1 MTIPAFPKA
10 AATHQHGGAA
20 SCSAAATSSTPIS
33 GTGLLDLP
41 LDTICTILHR
51 LKPKDLIAA
60 SLTCRTLHG
69 LIDQPNTWLTLCRK
83 WEGQLALSEWL
94 VHANSAKCLFR
105 LLHTLSPLVGVWAAE
120 DLAPR
125 GGLLYVTWERM
136 AVVAYRIIPDWLDG
150 NLISARLFTIS
161 AFPDGTTQLSLVT
174 GRGADD
180 EFPLE
185 LPGVLVWESP
195 ARAKFHLQT
204 LLPPSSRSPASFAA
218 SPFAK
223 VAGNRVSSS
232 PPAAPPKGVV
242 AGPSSPSSPSSVL
255 SSLSSLGAAE
265 RLKAT
270 FQRAGLA
277 RFAATAGPL
286 SSVLPTAS
294 ASSSTTSVTPSAAR
308 AAVPSLPPRPPSSR
322 SAGSSGLVSTLQ
334 QQQQQQQ
341 LEASRATASSGISRL
356 QQRFGQSGLSIG
368 GANLLRVGAVSPTG
382 KEEQSS
388 KRLQLRALQYLTG
401 LKQDSGSSPS
411 KAAAAATPSKRTR
424 SECDSNEASPDESRR
439 KRSRTCSVDVASTSG
454 TTAFSPPQV
463 AFSAS
468 SGSSA
473 GASAMASAAGSSAS
487 AGPSASSAEWSLKR
501 RAFGALHYADET
513 QSLGARMG
521 AGGGAFAGFGGS
533 SSGKVDMRGCG
544 GTVFGQLKGSQQPSE
559 WSDGQTKRVPV
570 PKSTYHRV
578 PVAGEIQTNKS
589 ARACD
594 TDTSGTDLSRS
605 RLPPWVRDLEGLW
618 TGVFGQHGVEILNVA
633 VESGEIV
640 ATKIVGDPNVPGG
653 HVSFKARIDSV
664 QTAADDSD
672 RWNEVVGQAR
682 SLIRAQ
688 GQAADPALGQQ
699 LQFSNLL
706 EGEGRIADYNFKNP
720 QWVNG
725 TLLVDSAGRISFLW
739 EELNFL
745 VQMKRLHVEELLFNA

>member
-1 MTIPAFPKA
+1 MTIPAFTM
-10 AATHQHGGAA
+10 AATTHQQGAA
-20 SCSAAATSSTPIS
+20 SFSAAATSSTPTS
-33 GTGLLDLP
+33 NTGLLDLP

-204 LLPPSSRSPASFAA
+204 LLPPSSRSPAIFAA

-223 VAGNRVSSS
+223 VDGNRVS
-232 PPAAPPKGVV
+232 PPAAPLKRVV
-242 AGPSSPSSPSSVL
+242 AGPSSA
-255 SSLSSLGAAE
+255 SSLSTLGAAE

-286 SSVLPTAS
+286 SAVLPTAS
-294 ASSSTTSVTPSAAR
+294 ASAATAVLPSAAR
-308 AAVPSLPPRPPSSR
+308 AAVPSLPPRPPPSR
-322 SAGSSGLVSTLQ
+322 SAGSSGTVSTV
-334 QQQQQQQ
+334 QQQQQQ
-341 LEASRATASSGISRL
+341 LEASRATASSGARRL
-356 QQRFGQSGLSIG
+356 QQRFSQSGLSIG
-368 GANLLRVGAVSPTG
+368 GANLHKGGAVSPTG

-401 LKQDSGSSPS
+401 LKQNSGNSAMETSS
-411 KAAAAATPSKRTR
+411 KEVAATSSKRAR
-424 SECDSNEASPDESRR
+424 SECDSNEASPDEFRR
-439 KRSRTCSVDVASTSG
+439 LRSPVEATDTRGSGDVAFNSG
-454 TTAFSPPQV
+454 ATAFTRPTRAIPTTVSDSPPQM

-468 SGSSA
+468 RGSSA
-473 GASAMASAAGSSAS
+473 GSSAV
-487 AGPSASSAEWSLKR
+487 PSASSCGVVAEAASDW
-501 RAFGALHYADET
+501 RASIRGRVTLPWRTY
-513 QSLGARMG
+513 
-521 AGGGAFAGFGGS
+521 GGWRGGVCRILQ
-533 SSGKVDMRGCG
+533 KLQR
-544 GTVFGQLKGSQQPSE
+544 KG
-559 WSDGQTKRVPV
+559 WKCV
-570 PKSTYHRV
+570 
-578 PVAGEIQTNKS
+578 
-589 ARACD
+589 RA
-594 TDTSGTDLSRS
+594 
-605 RLPPWVRDLEGLW
+605 
-618 TGVFGQHGVEILNVA
+618 A
-633 VESGEIV
+633 
-640 ATKIVGDPNVPGG
+640 K
-653 HVSFKARIDSV
+653 
-664 QTAADDSD
+664 
-672 RWNEVVGQAR
+672 
-682 SLIRAQ
+682 
-688 GQAADPALGQQ
+688 
-699 LQFSNLL
+699 
-706 EGEGRIADYNFKNP
+706 
-720 QWVNG
+720 
-725 TLLVDSAGRISFLW
+725 
-739 EELNFL
+739 
-745 VQMKRLHVEELLFNA
+745 

>member
-1 MTIPAFPKA
+1 MTISAFRTA
-10 AATHQHGGAA
+10 VTHQHGTG
-20 SCSAAATSSTPIS
+20 SSSAATSSTS
-33 GTGLLDLP
+33 SSTGLLDLP

-51 LKPKDLIAA
+51 LKPRDLIAA

-83 WEGQLALSEWL
+83 WEGQLALSEWV
-94 VHANSAKCLFR
+94 VHANSANCLFR

-204 LLPPSSRSPASFAA
+204 LLPPSSRSPAIFAA

-223 VAGNRVSSS
+223 VDGNRVS
-232 PPAAPPKGVV
+232 PPAVPLKRVV
-242 AGPSSPSSPSSVL
+242 AGPSSA

-286 SSVLPTAS
+286 SAVLPTAS
-294 ASSSTTSVTPSAAR
+294 ASAATAVLPSAAR
-308 AAVPSLPPRPPSSR
+308 AAVPSLPPRPPPSR
-322 SAGSSGLVSTLQ
+322 SAGSSGTVSTV
-334 QQQQQQQ
+334 QQQQQ
-341 LEASRATASSGISRL
+341 LETSRATASSGARRL
-356 QQRFGQSGLSIG
+356 QQRFSQSGLSIG
-368 GANLLRVGAVSPTG
+368 GANLLKGGAVSPTG
-382 KEEQSS
+382 KEEESS

-411 KAAAAATPSKRTR
+411 KAAAATPSKRTR
-424 SECDSNEASPDESRR
+424 SECDNNEASPDESRR
-439 KRSRTCSVDVASTSG
+439 LRSRVEATRDTRGGNDDVAVTSG
-454 TTAFSPPQV
+454 AAALSPPQV

-468 SGSSA
+468 RGTSA
-473 GASAMASAAGSSAS
+473 GASATASAAGSSAS
-487 AGPSASSAEWSLKR
+487 AVPSASSAEWSLKR
-501 RAFGALHYADET
+501 RAIGALHYADE
-513 QSLGARMG
+513 SHCLGARMG

-533 SSGKVDMRGCG
+533 SCGKG
-544 GTVFGQLKGSQQPSE
+544 GNVFGQQKGSQQPSE

-578 PVAGEIQTNKS
+578 PVAGEIQTSES
-589 ARACD
+589 ASRGGD
-594 TDTSGTDLSRS
+594 RDTSGTDSSRS
-605 RLPPWVRDLEGLW
+605 RLPAWVRDLEGLW

-633 VESGEIV
+633 VENGEIV

-664 QTAADDSD
+664 QTAADESE

-682 SLIRAQ
+682 RLIQAQ

-745 VQMKRLHVEELLFNA
+745 VQMKRLHVEELLFNS

>member
-223 VAGNRVSSS
+223 VAGNR
-232 PPAAPPKGVV
+232 
-242 AGPSSPSSPSSVL
+242 
-255 SSLSSLGAAE
+255 
-265 RLKAT
+265 
-270 FQRAGLA
+270 
-277 RFAATAGPL
+277 
-286 SSVLPTAS
+286 
-294 ASSSTTSVTPSAAR
+294 
-308 AAVPSLPPRPPSSR
+308 
-322 SAGSSGLVSTLQ
+322 
-334 QQQQQQQ
+334 
-341 LEASRATASSGISRL
+341 
-356 QQRFGQSGLSIG
+356 
-368 GANLLRVGAVSPTG
+368 
-382 KEEQSS
+382 
-388 KRLQLRALQYLTG
+388 
-401 LKQDSGSSPS
+401 
-411 KAAAAATPSKRTR
+411 
-424 SECDSNEASPDESRR
+424 
-439 KRSRTCSVDVASTSG
+439 
-454 TTAFSPPQV
+454 
-463 AFSAS
+463 
-468 SGSSA
+468 
-473 GASAMASAAGSSAS
+473 
-487 AGPSASSAEWSLKR
+487 
-501 RAFGALHYADET
+501 
-513 QSLGARMG
+513 
-521 AGGGAFAGFGGS
+521 
-533 SSGKVDMRGCG
+533 
-544 GTVFGQLKGSQQPSE
+544 
-559 WSDGQTKRVPV
+559 
-570 PKSTYHRV
+570 
-578 PVAGEIQTNKS
+578 
-589 ARACD
+589 
-594 TDTSGTDLSRS
+594 
-605 RLPPWVRDLEGLW
+605 
-618 TGVFGQHGVEILNVA
+618 HGVEILNVA

-672 RWNEVVGQAR
+672 RWNQVVGQAR